1 VIEPL
6 RTRLLLGSLVALLV
20 ACSATPPP
28 KPQAPPADADAKL
41 KLATQAHSD
50 LPAQLAA
57 APHDIL
63 VYCQTTAGDCLISVA
78 ERREALVGKHYL
90 NACRDPDPEK
100 QSPCIAHEL
109 EQRGERAELTAFYE
123 TENWCSRKLQEC
135 MTAFSH
141 SAEQMAIRQRTQ
153 DRRAEVEAA
162 PESTS
167 AERAPEFAK
176 EKLGF
181 VRSILPPKGQTA
193 CTPSTPA
200 ACAKTLTAPSAELEA
215 ELARAPASYDP
226 KRALALYAAI
236 EHAEAECSS
245 PERDCLLAE
254 LQQYGASPES
264 DKLLKQNFGLI
275 TQQQQIR
282 ATADPEAAEQ
292 CVSSGVTQHSSRIV
306 SAYQT
311 YAAAPTT
318 AALLRLQKAFI
329 AMHQAQLWC
338 LTSLAKPHKR

>member
-6 RTRLLLGSLVALLV
+6 RTRLLLGPLVALLV

-28 KPQAPPADADAKL
+28 EPQAPPADADAKL
-41 KLATQAHSD
+41 ALATRAHSD

-63 VYCQTTAGDCLISVA
+63 VFCQNTAGDCLISVA

-100 QSPCIAHEL
+100 QSPCIAREL
-109 EQRGERAELTAFYE
+109 EQRGQRADLTSFYE
-123 TENWCSRKLQEC
+123 TENWCSRKLLEC
-135 MTAFSH
+135 MTTFIN

-162 PESTS
+162 PESAS

-181 VRSILPPKGQTA
+181 VRSILPPKGQAA

-200 ACAKTLTAPSAELEA
+200 ACKKTLTAPSAEFEA
-215 ELARAPASYDP
+215 ELARAPGSYDP
-226 KRALALYAAI
+226 KRALTLYAAI
-236 EHAEAECSS
+236 EHAQAECSS
-245 PERDCLLAE
+245 PELDCLLTE
-254 LQQYGASPES
+254 LQQYGASAES
-264 DKLLKQNFGLI
+264 DKLLKQNLGLI
-275 TQQQQIR
+275 AQQQQIR
-282 ATADPEAAEQ
+282 AIADPEAAEQ
-292 CVSSGVTQHSSRIV
+292 CVSSGVTQHSGRIV
-306 SAYQT
+306 SGYQT
-311 YAAAPTT
+311 YAAAPSS
-318 AALLRLQKAFI
+318 AALVRLEKAFI

-338 LTSLAKPHKR
+338 LTSLGKPSKR